1 MISEKPKRKLTSK
14 QRPLLSSRAAFSE
27 TASSSISSSLCSSLG
42 LWTTRCSA
50 LLSSVRYGPLDSN
63 HESTQLLR
71 GTVSRFEAALLRMLT
86 THFPPLA
93 ACWDPTVPRVDAA
106 ADPRIRRQTHDI
118 PGSPCKIILHMQGI
132 LPACARMLC
141 LSDCSDKGLPA
152 TATVVFQAGWQ
163 GPRLSQDG
171 QRLHSASHSEHYRCC
186 WTIIMRTERACTA
199 HVSLRRDT
207 ATCSCSGWAE
217 FQKMHA
223 GPEPQK

>member
-152 TATVVFQAGWQ
+152 QQQLSSKLAGK
-163 GPRLSQDG
+163 GHGCRKMDNDCT
-171 QRLHSASHSEHYRCC
+171 LHL
-186 WTIIMRTERACTA
+186 TPNTTD
-199 HVSLRRDT
+199 V
-207 ATCSCSGWAE
+207 
-217 FQKMHA
+217 A
-223 GPEPQK
+223 GPQSCEQSGPARHMFL